1 MHVPDGFLNA
11 PTSMATGVVA
21 VAALAFALNKSRH
34 ELGQSGPVRAGL
46 TGCFIFAAQMV
57 NFPVAAGTS
66 GHLIGAALATALVG
80 PWTAMLTMASVLIVQ
95 ALFFADG
102 GLTALG
108 TNIILLAIMPVL
120 TSAAV
125 FRLMGRQLRRSPKAV
140 APVAGLAAFLS
151 VLMAALTFTL
161 LYALGGVVEVPTG
174 LLATA
179 MVGTHL
185 LIGVGEAAIT
195 SLMITAV
202 LAVRPDLVSINA
214 SDDGGRLQLVQPDG
228 SMTWIDADRPA
239 PAVQPAAPVGRRG
252 TATALAIAALV
263 AGGLSLLASSQPD
276 GLESVAGRLG
286 FDVAALDSAVAAGP
300 LADYGI
306 AGFGAFGTT
315 VAGIVGVA
323 LTLAICLGVFRLTR
337 LGAAERLVRADQQQ
351 TLA

>member
-1 MHVPDGFLNA
+1 
-11 PTSMATGVVA
+11 
-21 VAALAFALNKSRH
+21 
-34 ELGQSGPVRAGL
+34 
-46 TGCFIFAAQMV
+46 
-57 NFPVAAGTS
+57 
-66 GHLIGAALATALVG
+66 
-80 PWTAMLTMASVLIVQ
+80 MLTMASVLIVQ

-108 TNIILLAIMPVL
+108 TNIILLAIVPVL

-125 FRLMGRQLRRSPKAV
+125 FRLTGRTLGRGPRAA

-161 LYALGGVVEVPTG
+161 MYVFGGVVEVPSG

-185 LIGVGEAAIT
+185 LIGVGEAVIT
-195 SLMITAV
+195 GLMIAAV
-202 LAVRPDLVSINA
+202 LGVRPDLVSINA
-214 SDDGGRLQLVQPDG
+214 SHGGARLQLVQPDG
-228 SMTWIDADRPA
+228 STTWIDADRPA
-239 PAVQPAAPVGRRG
+239 SATQTAAPVGRRG
-252 TATALAIAALV
+252 TVTALVITALV

-286 FDVAALDSAVAAGP
+286 FDAAALDSVVAAGP

-306 AGFGAFGTT
+306 AGLGAFGST

-323 LTLAICLGVFRLTR
+323 LTLATCLGVARLAR
-337 LGAAERLVRADQQQ
+337 LSVPEQVVREDQHQ